1 MLISIF
7 LFVDPTRIAVHDREV
22 KVILSLKW
30 ADLTAAYFWLAATT
44 GGRGLCARDDHTSDI
59 HAFWYQIEPRVEK
72 TARNW
77 MF

>member
-30 ADLTAAYFWLAATT
+30 ADLTAAYFWLAAPHKQPQV
-44 GGRGLCARDDHTSDI
+44 GGASVLGMTILVISMLSDI
-59 HAFWYQIEPRVEK
+59 K
-72 TARNW
+72 
-77 MF
+77 